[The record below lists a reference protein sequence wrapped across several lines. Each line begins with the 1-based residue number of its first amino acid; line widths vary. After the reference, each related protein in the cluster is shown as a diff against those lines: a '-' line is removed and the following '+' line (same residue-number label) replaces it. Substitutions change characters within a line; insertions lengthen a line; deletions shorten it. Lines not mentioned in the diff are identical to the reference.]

1 MASFV
6 IVDATVIN
14 PEKLAEYS
22 AQAMATLEL
31 FGGRFIAKGE
41 AEILHGETAHAK
53 KSIIEFPDKES
64 ARNWYNSEAYQRLAP
79 LREQG
84 IQSTFQLL

>member
-6 IVDATVIN
+6 IVDVNVIN

-22 AQAMATLEL
+22 AQAMATLEP

-41 AEILHGETAHAK
+41 AEILHGAATHSK
-53 KSIIEFPDKES
+53 KSIIEFPDKDS
-64 ARNWYNSEAYQRLAP
+64 AKNWYNSEAYQRLIP